1 MPIPTVST
9 QGVHMSRHHEEL
21 DINPNEDTNTFDPS
35 EVIGHPTTT
44 FDDAL
49 FENYDRRS
57 LRSIIDGQRAYQE
70 SQAAQAA
77 RVILDDAE
85 MPAFDHNIAEYED
98 FEDATSYAPRVR
110 RIRVQSHGKLGTLV
124 SPGAQVVYVLL
135 TLAAIGGTLGLAL
148 STDSPYMLLIGGI
161 ATPMLLPICV
171 WRWFC
176 WLDSSPYYYRLLT
189 TLGEDARNLL
199 DYRLLG
205 KRRFPN

>member
-1 MPIPTVST
+1 
-9 QGVHMSRHHEEL
+9 MSRHRKEPNL
-21 DINPNEDTNTFDPS
+21 NPNEETSVFVPS
-35 EVIGHPTTT
+35 QVIAQAETAEGES
-44 FDDAL
+44 L
-49 FENYDRRS
+49 FETYERRS
-57 LRSIIDGQRAYQE
+57 LRSIIDGQRAYRE

-85 MPAFDHNIAEYED
+85 IPEFEEFEHSTTEYED
-98 FEDATSYAPRVR
+98 FENATTHAPRVL
-110 RIRVQSHGKLGTLV
+110 RIRVENKGKLDALL

-148 STDSPYMLLIGGI
+148 STDSPHLLLIGGI

-171 WRWFC
+171 WRWFR

-189 TLGEDARNLL
+189 SLGEDARNLM

-205 KRRFPN
+205 RRRFNT